1 MNPPCAFYFTEI
13 DIRMSMMDAT
23 GCPFP
28 IAGKNPPFRQ
38 RVEQR
43 AVEHG
48 LGRELNQLH
57 LAEPSAATWKR
68 PTATRSIFRLRKL
81 SGISGIG

>member
-1 MNPPCAFYFTEI
+1 
-13 DIRMSMMDAT
+13 MMDAT

-48 LGRELNQLH
+48 LGRELNQL
-57 LAEPSAATWKR
+57 PCAASYQSR
-68 PTATRSIFRLRKL
+68 PPQRAP
-81 SGISGIG
+81 